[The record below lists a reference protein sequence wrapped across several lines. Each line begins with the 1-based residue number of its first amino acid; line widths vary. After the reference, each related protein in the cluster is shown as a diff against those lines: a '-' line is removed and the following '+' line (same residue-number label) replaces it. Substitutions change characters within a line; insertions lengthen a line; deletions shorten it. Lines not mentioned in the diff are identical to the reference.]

1 MNLPQMEKTND
12 RIWRQL
18 SNLWTFGAMG
28 FFLFDFFTGDRY
40 SGFAAAVSI
49 IYITILGIYVGTKE
63 FDRWQEKHHSKRKGE
78 TFIFIWTFIIIFFI
92 VTAIASGGKYR
103 MPSEFTATYIALL
116 SIFALTQRSKFLHNQ
131 KEQNNQT
138 NNSNNNQ

>member
-1 MNLPQMEKTND
+1 MGTPQIEKSND

-18 SNLWTFGAMG
+18 TNLWTFATMG
-28 FFLFDFFTGDRY
+28 FFLFDFFSGDQY
-40 SGFAAAVSI
+40 SGFTAAVSI

-63 FDRWQEKHHSKRKGE
+63 FDRWQDSHHGKRKGE
-78 TFIFIWTFIIIFFI
+78 TFIIVWTFIILLFI
-92 VTAIASGGKYR
+92 ITAIASGGKYR

-131 KEQNNQT
+131 KEQNNINQD
-138 NNSNNNQ
+138 NNQ

>member
-1 MNLPQMEKTND
+1 MDLPQLEQPND

-18 SNLWTFGAMG
+18 SNLWTFAAMG

-49 IYITILGIYVGTKE
+49 IYITVLGIYVGTKE
-63 FDRWQEKHHSKRKGE
+63 FDRWQNSHHSKRHGE
-78 TFIFIWTFIIIFFI
+78 FFIIFWTALTIFFI
-92 VTAIASGGKYR
+92 ITAIFSGGKYR

-131 KEQNNQT
+131 KKQDINQ
-138 NNSNNNQ
+138 NNNQ